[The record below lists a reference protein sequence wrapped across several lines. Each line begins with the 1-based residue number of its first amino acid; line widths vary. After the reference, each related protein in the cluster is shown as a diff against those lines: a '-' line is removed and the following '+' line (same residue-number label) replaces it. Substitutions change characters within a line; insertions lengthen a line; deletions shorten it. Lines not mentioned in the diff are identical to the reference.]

1 MLILGTVFTDFMRT
15 SRYTKLNIHPPFGK
29 QSNPDPVQTILR
41 LATVLLFAG
50 RAWQHLFWDAPFRA
64 LLWDQGIMEGIIL
77 SLRGGTWQEF
87 VTSES
92 TDRFIQTLMLVFG
105 LFYSG
110 MAMLSLFVSKGMKK
124 LTWLYVLSSFF
135 LAFLAFLY
143 CKEKFYHLGQFFEY
157 AIQILLPVLFIYT
170 ATGRIER
177 SRLNIF
183 LKASIAL
190 TFSAHG
196 LYAIGFYPQPGVF
209 IDMVIQVFNMSEPHV
224 KSFLMVAG
232 VLDFVISI
240 LIFIPRLSRYA
251 LMYAVAWG
259 GLTALARTW
268 AYFDIDF
275 VMQSLHQ
282 HLYQTIYRIP
292 HMLVPLA
299 ALYITGY
306 IRKNRNSIT
315 PVCF

>member
-1 MLILGTVFTDFMRT
+1 
-15 SRYTKLNIHPPFGK
+15 LNIHPLFGK
-29 QSNPDPVQTILR
+29 QSNYDPVQTILR

-64 LLWDQGIMEGIIL
+64 LLWDQDIMEGIIL

-87 VTSES
+87 VTSEN
-92 TDRFIQTLMLVFG
+92 TDRFIRILTLSFG
-105 LFYSG
+105 FFYSV
-110 MAMLSLFVSKGMKK
+110 MAMLSLFVSKGMRK

-143 CKEKFYHLGQFFEY
+143 CKEKFYHMGQFFEY
-157 AIQILLPVLFIYT
+157 AIQILLPVLFIYRT
-170 ATGRIER
+170 TGRIEP
-177 SRLNIF
+177 SKLTLF
-183 LKASIAL
+183 LKVATAL

-209 IDMVIQVFNMSEPHV
+209 IDMAIQIFNMSEPHV
-224 KSFLMVAG
+224 KIFLKVAG

-240 LIFIPRLSRYA
+240 LIFIPRVSKYA
-251 LMYAVAWG
+251 LLYAVVWG

-268 AYFDIDF
+268 AYFELDF
-275 VMQSLHQ
+275 IMQSLHQ
-282 HLYQTIYRIP
+282 HLYQTLYRVP

-299 ALYITGY
+299 ALFI
-306 IRKNRNSIT
+306 SIYPMKRRT
-315 PVCF
+315 AR